1 MDDLK
6 AGLMQI
12 KTGPS
17 GLRELY
23 QEDFRKAKDLSRL
36 LGFRQVLDPL
46 WPERGPN
53 QAISA
58 AITAKPMA
66 AQMAAAMM

>member
-23 QEDFRKAKDLSRL
+23 QEDFCKAKDLS
-36 LGFRQVLDPL
+36 
-46 WPERGPN
+46 
-53 QAISA
+53 
-58 AITAKPMA
+58 
-66 AQMAAAMM
+66 